1 MDIMGILNDS
11 CFFLKKKN
19 YYFKKKLIINLRTI
33 VARCGEY

>member
-11 CFFLKKKN
+11 CFFFKKKN